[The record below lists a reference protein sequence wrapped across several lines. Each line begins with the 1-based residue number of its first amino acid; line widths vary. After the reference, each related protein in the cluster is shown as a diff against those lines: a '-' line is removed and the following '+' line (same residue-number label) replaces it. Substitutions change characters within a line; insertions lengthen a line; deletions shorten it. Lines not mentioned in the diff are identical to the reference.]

1 MTGDLPPRTTGD
13 IGEAYPSVDDA
24 AIAACRWLWKNVPEA
39 RRAEFAGCLYRTSAG
54 EIRVGLPATKG
65 DPGFCMTPRPP
76 AGTELVGDYHNH
88 TTVLTF
94 SELDLNTRQRTPF
107 YLCVPDESVLKHDPT
122 TGNTRKIGP

>member
-1 MTGDLPPRTTGD
+1 
-13 IGEAYPSVDDA
+13 
-24 AIAACRWLWKNVPEA
+24 
-39 RRAEFAGCLYRTSAG
+39 
-54 EIRVGLPATKG
+54 
-65 DPGFCMTPRPP
+65 MTPRPP